1 MTDVIC
7 IGRNTKDVPLSKN
20 EWDSFIT
27 EVTSLFSTLYF
38 VGEGIGIYE
47 DKKED
52 SYCCVGILNNKD
64 LLSSLAKSINK
75 SVLLIYVG
83 KLSLYEVV

>member
-64 LLSSLAKSINK
+64 LLSSLAKKYKQECIAYLCGETQF
-75 SVLLIYVG
+75 V
-83 KLSLYEVV
+83 

>member
-20 EWDSFIT
+20 EWDNFIR

-38 VGEGIGIYE
+38 VGEVIGIYE

-64 LLSSLAKSINK
+64 LLSSLAKKYKQECIAYLCGETQF
-75 SVLLIYVG
+75 V
-83 KLSLYEVV
+83 

>member
-1 MTDVIC
+1 MTDVVC
-7 IGRNTKDVPLSKN
+7 IGRNTTEEPLSKD
-20 EWDSFIT
+20 EWNSFII

-64 LLSSLAKSINK
+64 LLSSLTKKYKQECIAYLCGETQF
-75 SVLLIYVG
+75 V
-83 KLSLYEVV
+83 

>member
-20 EWDSFIT
+20 EWDNFIR

-64 LLSSLAKSINK
+64 LLSSLARKYKQECIAYLCGETQF
-75 SVLLIYVG
+75 V
-83 KLSLYEVV
+83 

>member
-1 MTDVIC
+1 MTDVVC
-7 IGRNTKDVPLSKN
+7 IGRNTKEDPLSKE
-20 EWDSFIT
+20 EWNSFIR

-52 SYCCVGILNNKD
+52 SYCCVGILSNKD
-64 LLSSLAKSINK
+64 LLSSLAKKYKQECIAYLCGETQF
-75 SVLLIYVG
+75 V
-83 KLSLYEVV
+83 

>member
-1 MTDVIC
+1 MTDVVC
-7 IGRNTKDVPLSKN
+7 IGRNTKDAPLPKD

-38 VGEGIGIYE
+38 VGEGVGIYE

-52 SYCCVGILNNKD
+52 SYCCVGILNNKK
-64 LLSSLAKSINK
+64 LLPSLTKKYKQECIAYLCGETQF
-75 SVLLIYVG
+75 V
-83 KLSLYEVV
+83 

>member
-20 EWDSFIT
+20 EWDSFIS

-64 LLSSLAKSINK
+64 LLSSLAKKYKQECIAYLCGETQF
-75 SVLLIYVG
+75 V
-83 KLSLYEVV
+83 

>member
-1 MTDVIC
+1 MTDVVC
-7 IGRNTKDVPLSKN
+7 IGRNTKEEPLSKN
-20 EWDSFIT
+20 EWNSFII

-38 VGEGIGIYE
+38 VGEGIGVYE

-64 LLSSLAKSINK
+64 LLSSLTKKYKQECIAYLCGETQF
-75 SVLLIYVG
+75 V
-83 KLSLYEVV
+83 

>member
-20 EWDSFIT
+20 EWDNFIR

-47 DKKED
+47 DKKGD

-64 LLSSLAKSINK
+64 LLSSLAKKYKQECIAYLCGETQF
-75 SVLLIYVG
+75 V
-83 KLSLYEVV
+83 

>member
-20 EWDSFIT
+20 EWDSFIR

-64 LLSSLAKSINK
+64 LLSSLARKYKQECIAYLCGETQF
-75 SVLLIYVG
+75 V
-83 KLSLYEVV
+83 

>member
-1 MTDVIC
+1 MTDVVC
-7 IGRNTKDVPLSKN
+7 IGRNTKEEPLSKN
-20 EWDSFIT
+20 EWNSFII

-64 LLSSLAKSINK
+64 LLSSLTKKYKQECIAYLCGETQF
-75 SVLLIYVG
+75 V
-83 KLSLYEVV
+83 

>member
-20 EWDSFIT
+20 EWDNFIR

-64 LLSSLAKSINK
+64 LLSSLAKKYKQECIAYLCGETQF
-75 SVLLIYVG
+75 V
-83 KLSLYEVV
+83 

>member
-1 MTDVIC
+1 MTDVVW
-7 IGRNTKDVPLSKN
+7 IGRNTKEEPLSKN
-20 EWDSFIT
+20 EWNSFII

-38 VGEGIGIYE
+38 VGEGIGVYE

-64 LLSSLAKSINK
+64 LLASLTKKYKQECIAYLCGETQF
-75 SVLLIYVG
+75 V
-83 KLSLYEVV
+83 

>member
-1 MTDVIC
+1 MTDVVC

-64 LLSSLAKSINK
+64 LLSSLAKKYKQECIAYLCGETQF
-75 SVLLIYVG
+75 V
-83 KLSLYEVV
+83 

>member
-20 EWDSFIT
+20 EWDNFIR

-52 SYCCVGILNNKD
+52 SYCCVRILNNKD
-64 LLSSLAKSINK
+64 LLSSLAKKYKQECIAYLCGETQF
-75 SVLLIYVG
+75 V
-83 KLSLYEVV
+83 